1 MAEKLTERA
10 ELTSLFW
17 NPKPGRVIGIP
28 GLHLDEA
35 QVTDPFTLSSPGE
48 INSRKSQ
55 SENFQFSLPIPP
67 QPFVGTMKVVSWVMK
82 VLLAEVT
89 YPKPEI
95 TSLTITRAIITQKNP
110 LLVPY
115 VSMKMGSY

>member
-28 GLHLDEA
+28 ELHLDEA
-35 QVTDPFTLSSPGE
+35 QITDPFTLSSSGE
-48 INSRKSQ
+48 TNSRKSQ

-67 QPFVGTMKVVSWVMK
+67 HALCRNRGGGLLGHEGT
-82 VLLAEVT
+82 A
-89 YPKPEI
+89 
-95 TSLTITRAIITQKNP
+95 
-110 LLVPY
+110 
-115 VSMKMGSY
+115 G